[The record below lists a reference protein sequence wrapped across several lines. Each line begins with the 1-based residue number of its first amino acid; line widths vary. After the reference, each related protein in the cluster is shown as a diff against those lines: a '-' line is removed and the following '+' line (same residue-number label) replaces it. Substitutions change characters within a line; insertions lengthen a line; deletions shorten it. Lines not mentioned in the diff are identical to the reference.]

1 MEWEINLKGHQA
13 LLRGNDYEDLR
24 TLCRDAYAEG
34 RAREKEKALEAYRL
48 RCENLFGNRC
58 MSPYPPT
65 GIRNM
70 TCNGECLYMKRFRWE
85 LGKLED

>member
-1 MEWEINLKGHQA
+1 MEWEINLKGYHT
-13 LLRGNDYEDLR
+13 LLRGNDYEDLH

-34 RAREKEKALEAYRL
+34 CAREKEKALEAYRL

-58 MSPYPPT
+58 MSPYLRS
-65 GIRNM
+65 GSRNK

-85 LGKLED
+85 LTKLED